1 MWKGAISFSLVHI
14 PVSLHAATRTQSL
27 DLDMLDSRDFSPVG
41 FRRYNKKTGKEVAWK
56 DIVKAFKHGKS
67 GYVVLTDEDFRRA
80 NVKASQTIE
89 IQEFVD
95 AKSVP
100 PYFFET
106 PYFVV
111 PEAKAGKVYRLL
123 HDVLDKTGRI
133 AIATVVIRTR
143 QHVVALLPVGDL
155 IVMNTLRYA
164 SELLPAIDSEGLDA
178 AKPTTKEVQMA
189 ERLVEGM
196 TETWKP
202 AKYHDTYNDDLKKR
216 IAEKIR
222 AKQTKQLTAPDPK
235 RATDEGADSG
245 KVTDL
250 MALLEQSLGSRKADK
265 TGNTAA
271 AAAPRR
277 SSTSRKTTRAVPGRR
292 RRAA

>member
-14 PVSLHAATRTQSL
+14 PVSLHAAARSQSL

-41 FRRYNKKTGKEVAWK
+41 FRRYNKTTGKEVAWK

-100 PYFFET
+100 PYFFDT

-123 HDVLDKTGRI
+123 HDVLEKTERI
-133 AIATVVIRTR
+133 AIATVVMRTR

-164 SELLPAIDSEGLDA
+164 SELLPAIDSEGLAA
-178 AKPTTKEVQMA
+178 AKPTAKELQMA

-196 TETWKP
+196 TEAWKP

-216 IAEKIR
+216 VAEKIR

-235 RATDEGADSG
+235 GAADKTEGTS

-250 MALLEQSLGSRKADK
+250 MALLEQSLGTRK
-265 TGNTAA
+265 TGKGKKVAS
-271 AAAPRR
+271 AAPRR
-277 SSTSRKTTRAVPGRR
+277 STAARKSTGASRGRR